1 MGYGEVAP
9 GAMAAIAPAAL
20 SPSGQPRCLNEPFG
34 GVVRESLGTER
45 TALGS
50 ALDLMGGLRIMS
62 RVMIRQNGAGWR
74 HQT

>member
-20 SPSGQPRCLNEPFG
+20 SPSGQPRCLNETL
-34 GVVRESLGTER
+34 RELLQDPLGTER
-45 TALGS
+45 MALGS
-50 ALDLMGGLRIMS
+50 ALDLVGGLRIMFY
-62 RVMIRQNGAGWR
+62 VMIRQNGAGWR

>member
-20 SPSGQPRCLNEPFG
+20 SPSGQPRCLNETLRELPT
-34 GVVRESLGTER
+34 ESLGTER
-45 TALGS
+45 TALGP
-50 ALDLMGGLRIMS
+50 ALDLMGGLRIMFD
-62 RVMIRQNGAGWR
+62 VMIRQDGAGWW